1 MADINPED
9 TEQPVPGDG
18 EPEAAAEPEAV
29 AEPEATEPEAVE
41 LSELDQALLKVA
53 QLEEDLARRNADLYN
68 LRQEYN
74 GYVKRSKADG
84 ITQREAGIAKVLD
97 TLLTVLDDAALARE
111 HGDLVGSA
119 GTIVEKLEATL
130 GTNFQ
135 LQRYGAVGEEFDPQL
150 HEALMHS
157 TSADVEKEEIAQL
170 IQPGYKY
177 GDRVLRPARVAVVS
191 PE

>member
-1 MADINPED
+1 MADIDPED
-9 TEQPVPGDG
+9 TAQPVPGDG
-18 EPEAAAEPEAV
+18 EPEAAAEPDAV
-29 AEPEATEPEAVE
+29 EPDAVEPEAVE
-41 LSELDQALLKVA
+41 LSELDKALLQVA

-84 ITQREAGIAKVLD
+84 IAQRDAGIAKVLD

-111 HGDLVGSA
+111 HGDLVGPA
-119 GTIVEKLEATL
+119 GTIVEKLESTL
-130 GTNFQ
+130 GTNFR
-135 LQRYGAVGEEFDPQL
+135 LHRFGAAGEEFDPQL
-150 HEALMHS
+150 HDALMHS
-157 TSADVEKEEIAQL
+157 TSAEVEKEQIAQL
-170 IQPGYKY
+170 IQPGYMY